1 MTFIFANWKMYLS
14 NEEALALA
22 QDLSLKGVESD
33 TVTCAVFPTLVS
45 MVGVADVLKQ
55 SSIAIGAQHAAWAP
69 KGAYT
74 GAVSAQ
80 LCKEVGC
87 TYSLI
92 GHSERRH
99 IFGETNEDT
108 KKRLVACIDA
118 GLTPVLCIGETQED
132 KEQGIQKD
140 ILKTQISGALEGVD
154 LSTSGLIIAYEPVW
168 AISGS
173 GGGEPCD
180 PTYAQD
186 IQSWIRNEILA
197 ITSGFVPIL
206 YGGSVN
212 QENVVSYTSQKDIDG
227 VLVGSA
233 STNSTSFLAITQ
245 AISSSL
251 S

>member
-1 MTFIFANWKMYLS
+1 MTFIFANWKMYLN
-14 NEEALALA
+14 NEESLVLA
-22 QDLSLKGVESD
+22 QSIAGQDSKNSAL
-33 TVTCAVFPTLVS
+33 TCAVFPTVVS
-45 MVGVADVLKQ
+45 MVGVTNILKQ
-55 SSIAIGAQHAAWAP
+55 SSIAIGAQHTAWVP

-74 GAVSAQ
+74 GAVSAE

-118 GLTPVLCIGETQED
+118 GLMPVLCIGETQED
-132 KEQGIQKD
+132 KERGIQKD
-140 ILKTQISGALEGVD
+140 ILKTQILRALEGVD
-154 LSTSGLIIAYEPVW
+154 LDKSGLIIAYEPVW

-173 GGGEPCD
+173 GGGESCD
-180 PTYAQD
+180 PMYAQD
-186 IQSWIRNEILA
+186 IQSWIRDEILA
-197 ITSGFVPIL
+197 FTSGFVPIL
-206 YGGSVN
+206 YGGSIN

-233 STNSTSFLAITQ
+233 STNNASFLAITH